1 MKDERL
7 SFQIKYCNGTFSTYL
22 KKNVMLIH
30 FAPLFKPDGVQ

>member
-7 SFQIKYCNGTFSTYL
+7 SIQIKYCNGTFSTYL
-22 KKNVMLIH
+22 KNVMLIH